1 MLCCLIY
8 HIQTCALFCFLK
20 QLFIKGQLMS
30 TDLQNDIPTITS
42 NGFANLNLDSALLR
56 AIEESG
62 YTTPTAIQA
71 QAIPV
76 ITAGNDLMASAQTG
90 TGKTAAFMLPALNLL
105 ATPHALKS
113 RGPRILVLVPT
124 RELAAQV
131 NEAARKYGKF
141 IRARTVSIVGGMPY
155 PLQNKLLSQPLDI
168 LVATPGRLLDHM
180 ERGRIDLTRLQML
193 ILDEADRMLD
203 MGFLPDVER
212 ICSQLTAERQTL
224 LFSATLDGDIA
235 RIAKQILKNPKTIQ
249 VATQKEKHANIEQ
262 RLHYVDD
269 MTHKNK
275 LLEHLL
281 IAPDMNQ
288 AIIFTSTKRHADL
301 LAEDLYA
308 AGHKT
313 AALHGDM
320 TQGARNRTLTKLRHG
335 DVKVL
340 VATDVAARGI
350 DVQGISHVINYD
362 LPKFAEDYVHRIGRT
377 GRAGAS
383 GIAISFASNMD
394 RHILRKIEQFTGNR
408 LEAAVV
414 EGFEPK
420 RAFKADGPSTGRG
433 SSRGNDRNS
442 RNERSHAPGGRGGY
456 QPRDNARPSFGD
468 RAAFSDAP
476 ARHMGG
482 EKPAG
487 RADGERSYG
496 PRAGGFNERN
506 KERSQDGARPARA
519 FGDKPSFGDRAAFG
533 AKPAYNSERPARNA
547 ERFGS
552 DNSNKT
558 MPRDESGEVN
568 GNSRSYTKDT
578 DMQFARELSKGFGG
592 KSNGDKAFND
602 KGSSPKPFA
611 RKPEGGYGDRPNRSS
626 APRSNTARGDVPRSS
641 APRSEAPRGDF
652 AKPSTGEKFG
662 NPRPRPTGDRP
673 ARSGGDSAPR
683 RTRSFA

>member
-1 MLCCLIY
+1 
-8 HIQTCALFCFLK
+8 
-20 QLFIKGQLMS
+20 MS
-30 TDLQNDIPTITS
+30 FES
-42 NGFANLNLDSALLR
+42 FNLDSTILR

-62 YTTPTAIQA
+62 YTTPTAIQS

-76 ITAGNDLMASAQTG
+76 VTAGHDLMASAQTG

-105 ATPHALKS
+105 ATPHELKS

-124 RELAAQV
+124 RELATQV
-131 NEAARKYGKF
+131 NEAARKYGKY

-180 ERGRIDLTRLQML
+180 ERGRIDLSRLQML

-212 ICSQLTAERQTL
+212 ICEQLTAERQTL

-235 RIAKQILKNPKTIQ
+235 RIARQILKNPKTIQ

-281 IAPDMNQ
+281 IAPEVNQ
-288 AIIFTSTKRHADL
+288 VIIFTSTKRHCDV

-320 TQGARNRTLTKLRHG
+320 TQGARNRTLTKLRQG

-350 DVQGISHVINYD
+350 DINGISHVINYD

-377 GRAGAS
+377 GRAGKT

-408 LEAAVV
+408 MEPGVV

-420 RAFKADGPSTGRG
+420 RAMKMDGPGNGRG
-433 SSRGNDRNS
+433 DRGDIR
-442 RNERSHAPGGRGGY
+442 RDAHKPGGRGGFK
-456 QPRDNARPSFGD
+456 PRDDRGGFNNRNSEPRGDRPSFSRDSESRGNRDSAPREANGNSAGYAGRSERPSGDRPRSFGD
-468 RAAFSDAP
+468 R
-476 ARHMGG
+476 
-482 EKPAG
+482 
-487 RADGERSYG
+487 
-496 PRAGGFNERN
+496 
-506 KERSQDGARPARA
+506 
-519 FGDKPSFGDRAAFG
+519 
-533 AKPAYNSERPARNA
+533 
-547 ERFGS
+547 
-552 DNSNKT
+552 
-558 MPRDESGEVN
+558 
-568 GNSRSYTKDT
+568 
-578 DMQFARELSKGFGG
+578 
-592 KSNGDKAFND
+592 
-602 KGSSPKPFA
+602 
-611 RKPEGGYGDRPNRSS
+611 
-626 APRSNTARGDVPRSS
+626 
-641 APRSEAPRGDF
+641 
-652 AKPSTGEKFG
+652 
-662 NPRPRPTGDRP
+662 
-673 ARSGGDSAPR
+673 
-683 RTRSFA
+683 

>member
-1 MLCCLIY
+1 LS
-8 HIQTCALFCFLK
+8 FE
-20 QLFIKGQLMS
+20 S
-30 TDLQNDIPTITS
+30 
-42 NGFANLNLDSALLR
+42 LNLDPALLR

-180 ERGRIDLTRLQML
+180 ERGRIDLSRLQML

-249 VATQKEKHANIEQ
+249 VTGQKEKHANIEQ

-281 IAPDMNQ
+281 IAPEMNQ

-408 LEAAVV
+408 MEPAVV

-420 RAFKADGPSTGRG
+420 RAFNTSSGKDAPRG
-433 SSRGNDRNS
+433 NRGAPSRGDTNRGG
-442 RNERSHAPGGRGGY
+442 RNERAAHTPGGRGGY
-456 QPRDNARPSFGD
+456 QPRDNARGSFGD
-468 RAAFSDAP
+468 RI
-476 ARHMGG
+476 MG
-482 EKPAG
+482 EKPAS
-487 RADGERSYG
+487 RADGEKPYG
-496 PRAGGFNERN
+496 PRSGGFNDRN
-506 KERSQDGARPARA
+506 KERTHDGARPAGR
-519 FGDKPSFGDRAAFG
+519 SFADR
-533 AKPAYNSERPARNA
+533 SDRPAPNR
-547 ERFGS
+547 ERFG
-552 DNSNKT
+552 NEFAGNRT
-558 MPRDESGEVN
+558 PRESSGEVN

-578 DMQFARELSKGFGG
+578 NMQFARELSKGFGERG
-592 KSNGDKAFND
+592 TNKSF
-602 KGSSPKPFA
+602 SH
-611 RKPEGGYGDRPNRSS
+611 KPEGSFGARPSRSEGARS
-626 APRSNTARGDVPRSS
+626 APRANVTRND
-641 APRSEAPRGDF
+641 APRTN
-652 AKPSTGEKFG
+652 TGEKFG
-662 NPRPRPTGDRP
+662 NPRPRATGDRP
-673 ARSGGDSAPR
+673 ARAGGDSAPR
-683 RTRSFA
+683 RPRSFA

>member
-1 MLCCLIY
+1 
-8 HIQTCALFCFLK
+8 
-20 QLFIKGQLMS
+20 
-30 TDLQNDIPTITS
+30 
-42 NGFANLNLDSALLR
+42 
-56 AIEESG
+56 
-62 YTTPTAIQA
+62 
-71 QAIPV
+71 
-76 ITAGNDLMASAQTG
+76 
-90 TGKTAAFMLPALNLL
+90 
-105 ATPHALKS
+105 
-113 RGPRILVLVPT
+113 
-124 RELAAQV
+124 
-131 NEAARKYGKF
+131 
-141 IRARTVSIVGGMPY
+141 MPY

-249 VATQKEKHANIEQ
+249 VAGQKEKHANIEQ

-320 TQGARNRTLTKLRHG
+320 TQGARNRTLTKLRQG

-394 RHILRKIEQFTGNR
+394 RHILRKIEQFTGNGMTPT
-408 LEAAVV
+408 VI

-420 RAFKADGPSTGRG
+420 RAFKADGAGKSGG
-433 SSRGNDRNS
+433 SRGNDRNG
-442 RNERSHAPGGRGGY
+442 RNERTHSPGGRGGY
-456 QPRDNARPSFGD
+456 QPRDNNRVSFGD
-468 RAAFSDAP
+468 RI
-476 ARHMGG
+476 MG

-487 RADGERSYG
+487 RDGEKSYG
-496 PRAGGFNERN
+496 PRSGGFNDRN
-506 KERSQDGARPARA
+506 KERTHDGARPARS
-519 FGDKPSFGDRAAFG
+519 FGDKPSFGDRPAFG
-533 AKPAYNSERPARNA
+533 AKPAYNADRPARNA
-547 ERFGS
+547 DRF
-552 DNSNKT
+552 SNEST
-558 MPRDESGEVN
+558 PNRTPRDESGEGRREIN
-568 GNSRSYTKDT
+568 GNSHSYTKDT

-592 KSNGDKAFND
+592 KSNDRNAA
-602 KGSSPKPFA
+602 PKPYA
-611 RKPEGGYGDRPNRSS
+611 RKPEGGFGDRPNRSS
-626 APRSNTARGDVPRSS
+626 APRSSAPRSS
-641 APRSEAPRGDF
+641 APRSDAPR
-652 AKPSTGEKFG
+652 ANANEKFG

-673 ARSGGDSAPR
+673 ARAGGDSAPR
-683 RTRSFA
+683 RPRSFA

>member
-1 MLCCLIY
+1 
-8 HIQTCALFCFLK
+8 
-20 QLFIKGQLMS
+20 MS
-30 TDLQNDIPTITS
+30 FEL
-42 NGFANLNLDSALLR
+42 LNLDNAILR

-76 ITAGNDLMASAQTG
+76 IIEGNDLMASAQTG

-131 NEAARKYGKF
+131 NEATRKYGKF

-249 VATQKEKHANIEQ
+249 VAGQKEKHANIEQ

-320 TQGARNRTLTKLRHG
+320 TQGARNRTLTKLRQG

-394 RHILRKIEQFTGNR
+394 RHILRKIEQFTGNGMTPT
-408 LEAAVV
+408 VI

-420 RAFKADGPSTGRG
+420 RAFKADGAGKSGG
-433 SSRGNDRNS
+433 SRGNDRNG

-456 QPRDNARPSFGD
+456 QPRDNNRASFGD
-468 RAAFSDAP
+468 RI
-476 ARHMGG
+476 MG
-482 EKPAG
+482 EKPTA
-487 RADGERSYG
+487 RDGERSYG
-496 PRAGGFNERN
+496 PRSGGFNDRN
-506 KERSQDGARPARA
+506 KERTNDGARPARSFSDKPA
-519 FGDKPSFGDRAAFG
+519 FGS
-533 AKPAYNSERPARNA
+533 KPAFSDRNDRPARNA
-547 ERFGS
+547 DRF
-552 DNSNKT
+552 SNEST
-558 MPRDESGEVN
+558 PNRTPRDESGEVN

-592 KSNGDKAFND
+592 KSNDRNAA
-602 KGSSPKPFA
+602 PKPYA
-611 RKPEGGYGDRPNRSS
+611 RKPEGGFGDRPNRSS
-626 APRSNTARGDVPRSS
+626 APRSS
-641 APRSEAPRGDF
+641 APRSDAPR
-652 AKPSTGEKFG
+652 ANTGEKFG
-662 NPRPRPTGDRP
+662 NPRPRPTGDR
-673 ARSGGDSAPR
+673 ASSNTGRAGGDSAPR
-683 RTRSFA
+683 RPRSFA

>member
-1 MLCCLIY
+1 ML
-8 HIQTCALFCFLK
+8 FLK
-20 QLFIKGQLMS
+20 GTILSFESLN
-30 TDLQNDIPTITS
+30 LHPTIIR
-42 NGFANLNLDSALLR
+42 AL
-56 AIEESG
+56 EESG
-62 YTTPTAIQA
+62 YTAPTPIQA

-76 ITAGNDLMASAQTG
+76 VTEGHDLMASAQTG

-105 ATPHALKS
+105 ATPHELKS

-124 RELAAQV
+124 RELATQV

-180 ERGRIDLTRLQML
+180 ERGRIDLSRLQML

-212 ICSQLTAERQTL
+212 ICEQLSAERQTL

-249 VATQKEKHANIEQ
+249 VATQREKHANIEQ

-281 IAPDMNQ
+281 IAPEVNQ
-288 AIIFTSTKRHADL
+288 AIIFTSTKRHADV

-377 GRAGAS
+377 GRANNT

-408 LEAAVV
+408 LEPAVI

-420 RAFKADGPSTGRG
+420 RAMKMDGPSGRG
-433 SSRGNDRNS
+433 GRGDRGDI
-442 RNERSHAPGGRGGY
+442 RRDAHKPGGRGGFK
-456 QPRDNARPSFGD
+456 PRDDRGSFNDRGPRAASRGDTRTDSRSERPSFSRDNESRGNRD
-468 RAAFSDAP
+468 SAP
-476 ARHMGG
+476 R
-482 EKPAG
+482 
-487 RADGERSYG
+487 
-496 PRAGGFNERN
+496 
-506 KERSQDGARPARA
+506 
-519 FGDKPSFGDRAAFG
+519 
-533 AKPAYNSERPARNA
+533 
-547 ERFGS
+547 
-552 DNSNKT
+552 
-558 MPRDESGEVN
+558 EVN
-568 GNSRSYTKDT
+568 GNSAAYAGRSE
-578 DMQFARELSKGFGG
+578 RP
-592 KSNGDKAFND
+592 
-602 KGSSPKPFA
+602 SSDRPRNF
-611 RKPEGGYGDRPNRSS
+611 GDRNSASDRSSGDRSRGNNAGAPNRTFGDSVAFGKKP
-626 APRSNTARGDVPRSS
+626 APRDGQRHEGRADRSAAPGARREGNRSDS
-641 APRSEAPRGDF
+641 RPASRSEGHNASRGF
-652 AKPSTGEKFG
+652 AGANTGAG
-662 NPRPRPTGDRP
+662 NG
-673 ARSGGDSAPR
+673 APR
-683 RTRSFA
+683 RPRSFA

>member
-1 MLCCLIY
+1 MPVF
-8 HIQTCALFCFLK
+8 TKRPFCFINIGYHLMVITLK
-20 QLFIKGQLMS
+20 GNTLSFES
-30 TDLQNDIPTITS
+30 
-42 NGFANLNLDSALLR
+42 LNLDNALLR

-62 YTTPTAIQA
+62 YTTPTAIQS

-76 ITAGNDLMASAQTG
+76 VTAGHDLMASAQTG

-105 ATPHALKS
+105 ATPHELKS

-124 RELAAQV
+124 RELATQV

-180 ERGRIDLTRLQML
+180 ERGRIDLSRLQML
-193 ILDEADRMLD
+193 VLDEADRMLD

-212 ICSQLTAERQTL
+212 ICEQLTAERQTL

-235 RIAKQILKNPKTIQ
+235 RVAKQILKNPKTIQ
-249 VATQKEKHANIEQ
+249 VAGQKEKHANIEQ

-281 IAPDMNQ
+281 IAPEVNQ
-288 AIIFTSTKRHADL
+288 VIIFTSTKRHCDV

-320 TQGARNRTLTKLRHG
+320 TQGARNRTLTKLRQG

-350 DVQGISHVINYD
+350 DINGISHVINYD

-377 GRAGAS
+377 GRAGKT

-394 RHILRKIEQFTGNR
+394 RHILRKVEQFTGNR
-408 LEAAVV
+408 MEPSVI

-420 RAFKADGPSTGRG
+420 RAMKMDGPGNGRG
-433 SSRGNDRNS
+433 DRGDIR
-442 RNERSHAPGGRGGY
+442 RDAHKPGGRGGFK
-456 QPRDNARPSFGD
+456 PRDDRGGFNNRNSEPRGDRPSFSRDSSSRDDNRGNRDSAPREANGNSARPEFNRSERPSGDRPRSFGD
-468 RAAFSDAP
+468 RNSSGD
-476 ARHMGG
+476 RS
-482 EKPAG
+482 
-487 RADGERSYG
+487 RSERPSG
-496 PRAGGFNERN
+496 DRN
-506 KERSQDGARPARA
+506 
-519 FGDKPSFGDRAAFG
+519 FGDRANAG
-533 AKPAYNSERPARNA
+533 A
-547 ERFGS
+547 
-552 DNSNKT
+552 
-558 MPRDESGEVN
+558 
-568 GNSRSYTKDT
+568 
-578 DMQFARELSKGFGG
+578 
-592 KSNGDKAFND
+592 
-602 KGSSPKPFA
+602 
-611 RKPEGGYGDRPNRSS
+611 PNRSF
-626 APRSNTARGDVPRSS
+626 GDAAAFGKKPFSRDGAS
-641 APRSEAPRGDF
+641 APRSEGNRADRDSRGNRPDANRGDNRVLGARYEGRNDAPRGDRSS
-652 AKPSTGEKFG
+652 APSRDSRADSRPSGRSNSDSRSFG
-662 NPRPRPTGDRP
+662 NANAGG
-673 ARSGGDSAPR
+673 SGAPR
-683 RTRSFA
+683 RPRSFA

>member
-1 MLCCLIY
+1 
-8 HIQTCALFCFLK
+8 
-20 QLFIKGQLMS
+20 MS
-30 TDLQNDIPTITS
+30 
-42 NGFANLNLDSALLR
+42 FASLNLDNALLR

-76 ITAGNDLMASAQTG
+76 VTAGHDLMASAQTG

-105 ATPHALKS
+105 ATPHELKS

-124 RELAAQV
+124 RELATQV

-180 ERGRIDLTRLQML
+180 ERGRIDLSRLQML
-193 ILDEADRMLD
+193 VLDEADRMLD

-212 ICSQLTAERQTL
+212 ICEQLTAERQTL

-235 RIAKQILKNPKTIQ
+235 RIARQILKNPKTIQ

-281 IAPDMNQ
+281 IAPEVNQ
-288 AIIFTSTKRHADL
+288 VIIFTSTKRHCDV

-320 TQGARNRTLTKLRHG
+320 TQGARNRTLTKLRQG

-350 DVQGISHVINYD
+350 DVAGITHVINYD

-377 GRAGAS
+377 GRAGNT
-383 GIAISFASNMD
+383 GIAISFASNID

-408 LEAAVV
+408 MEPSVI

-420 RAFKADGPSTGRG
+420 RAMKMDGPGNGRG
-433 SSRGNDRNS
+433 DRGDIR
-442 RNERSHAPGGRGGY
+442 RDAHKPGGRGGFRPRDDRGSFNDRGPRSERSNGFQARDGASFNRDDNRGNRDSAARPANSNAY
-456 QPRDNARPSFGD
+456 AGRSERPAGDRPRQFADRPNTARPQGDRPAAGTPNRSFGDSIAFGKKPYSRDNASAPRGDNNRSDSNRGD
-468 RAAFSDAP
+468 RDSRGNRQDANRGDNRVLG
-476 ARHMGG
+476 ARYEGRNDG
-482 EKPAG
+482 A
-487 RADGERSYG
+487 RADRSASAR
-496 PRAGGFNERN
+496 PD
-506 KERSQDGARPARA
+506 SRPARA
-519 FGDKPSFGDRAAFG
+519 NTESRSFG
-533 AKPAYNSERPARNA
+533 NA
-547 ERFGS
+547 NAGS
-552 DNSNKT
+552 N
-558 MPRDESGEVN
+558 
-568 GNSRSYTKDT
+568 
-578 DMQFARELSKGFGG
+578 
-592 KSNGDKAFND
+592 
-602 KGSSPKPFA
+602 
-611 RKPEGGYGDRPNRSS
+611 
-626 APRSNTARGDVPRSS
+626 
-641 APRSEAPRGDF
+641 
-652 AKPSTGEKFG
+652 
-662 NPRPRPTGDRP
+662 
-673 ARSGGDSAPR
+673 APR
-683 RTRSFA
+683 RPRSFA

>member
-1 MLCCLIY
+1 MICPFLLS
-8 HIQTCALFCFLK
+8 ALLLFFLK
-20 QLFIKGQLMS
+20 GTTLSFEL
-30 TDLQNDIPTITS
+30 
-42 NGFANLNLDSALLR
+42 LNLDNALLR

-62 YTTPTAIQA
+62 YTTPTAIQS

-76 ITAGNDLMASAQTG
+76 VTAGHDLMASAQTG

-105 ATPHALKS
+105 ATPHELKS

-124 RELAAQV
+124 RELATQV

-180 ERGRIDLTRLQML
+180 ERGRIDLSRLQML

-212 ICSQLTAERQTL
+212 ICEQLSAERQTL

-235 RIAKQILKNPKTIQ
+235 RVAKQILKNPKTIQ

-281 IAPDMNQ
+281 IAPEVNQ
-288 AIIFTSTKRHADL
+288 VIIFTSTKRHCDV

-320 TQGARNRTLTKLRHG
+320 TQGARNRTLTKLRQG

-350 DVQGISHVINYD
+350 DINGISHVINYD

-377 GRAGAS
+377 GRAGKT

-408 LEAAVV
+408 MEPGVV

-420 RAFKADGPSTGRG
+420 RAMKMDGPGNGRG
-433 SSRGNDRNS
+433 DRGDIR
-442 RNERSHAPGGRGGY
+442 RDAHKPGGRGGFK
-456 QPRDNARPSFGD
+456 PRDDRGGFNNRNSEPRGDRPSFSRDSNSRDENRGNRDSAPREANGNSARPDFNRSERPSGDRPRSFGDRNSSGDRSRSERPSSSRPSGDRSFGD
-468 RAAFSDAP
+468 RANAGAP
-476 ARHMGG
+476 NR
-482 EKPAG
+482 
-487 RADGERSYG
+487 
-496 PRAGGFNERN
+496 
-506 KERSQDGARPARA
+506 
-519 FGDKPSFGDRAAFG
+519 SFGDAAAFG
-533 AKPAYNSERPARNA
+533 K
-547 ERFGS
+547 
-552 DNSNKT
+552 
-558 MPRDESGEVN
+558 
-568 GNSRSYTKDT
+568 
-578 DMQFARELSKGFGG
+578 
-592 KSNGDKAFND
+592 
-602 KGSSPKPFA
+602 KPFSRDGA
-611 RKPEGGYGDRPNRSS
+611 
-626 APRSNTARGDVPRSS
+626 S
-641 APRSEAPRGDF
+641 APRSEGNRGDRDSRGNRPDANRGDNRVLGARYEGRNDAPRSDRS
-652 AKPSTGEKFG
+652 AAPS
-662 NPRPRPTGDRP
+662 RDSRP
-673 ARSGGDSAPR
+673 ARPSSDSRSFGNANAGGSGAPR
-683 RTRSFA
+683 RPRSFA

>member
-1 MLCCLIY
+1 
-8 HIQTCALFCFLK
+8 
-20 QLFIKGQLMS
+20 MS
-30 TDLQNDIPTITS
+30 FES
-42 NGFANLNLDSALLR
+42 LNLDPAILR
-56 AIEESG
+56 AIAETG
-62 YTTPTAIQA
+62 YTEPTAIQA

-76 ITAGNDLMASAQTG
+76 VIAGGDLMASAQTG

-105 ATPHALKS
+105 ATPHELKS
-113 RGPRILVLVPT
+113 RGPRILVLTPT

-141 IRARTVSIVGGMPY
+141 LRARTVSIVGGMPY

-180 ERGRIDLTRLQML
+180 ERGRIDLSRLQML

-212 ICSQLTAERQTL
+212 ICSQLSADRQTL

-235 RIAKQILKNPKTIQ
+235 RIAKQILKNPKAIQ
-249 VATQKEKHANIEQ
+249 IATQKEKHANIEQ

-377 GRAGAS
+377 GRANNT

-394 RHILRKIEQFTGNR
+394 RHILRKIEQFTGHR
-408 LEAAVV
+408 MEPAVV

-420 RAFKADGPSTGRG
+420 RAFKADGPAGRG
-433 SSRGNDRNS
+433 SRGSERSN

-456 QPRDNARPSFGD
+456 QPRDNNRASFGD
-468 RAAFSDAP
+468 RI
-476 ARHMGG
+476 MG
-482 EKPAG
+482 EKPAA

-496 PRAGGFNERN
+496 PRGGGFNDRN
-506 KERSQDGARPARA
+506 KERTHDGARPARS
-519 FGDKPSFGDRAAFG
+519 FSEKPSFGDRAAFG
-533 AKPAYNSERPARNA
+533 AKPAYNAERPARNA
-547 ERFGS
+547 DRFGKE
-552 DNSNKT
+552 NTNKP

-578 DMQFARELSKGFGG
+578 DMQFARELSKGFGSRG
-592 KSNGDKAFND
+592 DSKSFG
-602 KGSSPKPFA
+602 
-611 RKPEGGYGDRPNRSS
+611 RKPEAGRA
-626 APRSNTARGDVPRSS
+626 APRAHATPND
-641 APRSEAPRGDF
+641 APRAHV
-652 AKPSTGEKFG
+652 GEKFG

-673 ARSGGDSAPR
+673 ARAGGDNAPR
-683 RTRSFA
+683 RPRSFA

>member
-1 MLCCLIY
+1 
-8 HIQTCALFCFLK
+8 
-20 QLFIKGQLMS
+20 MS
-30 TDLQNDIPTITS
+30 FEL
-42 NGFANLNLDSALLR
+42 LNLDNAILR

-76 ITAGNDLMASAQTG
+76 ITEGNDLMASAQTG

-105 ATPHALKS
+105 ATPHELKS

-131 NEAARKYGKF
+131 NEATRKYGKF

-249 VATQKEKHANIEQ
+249 VAGQKEKHANIEQ

-320 TQGARNRTLTKLRHG
+320 TQGARNRTLTKLRQG

-394 RHILRKIEQFTGNR
+394 RHILRKIEQFTGNGMTPT
-408 LEAAVV
+408 VI

-420 RAFKADGPSTGRG
+420 RAFKTDGTGKSG
-433 SSRGNDRNS
+433 GSRGNDRNG

-456 QPRDNARPSFGD
+456 QPRDNNRASFGD
-468 RAAFSDAP
+468 RI
-476 ARHMGG
+476 MG

-487 RADGERSYG
+487 EKSYG
-496 PRAGGFNERN
+496 ARSGGFNDRN
-506 KERSQDGARPARA
+506 KERTHDGARPARSFSDKPA
-519 FGDKPSFGDRAAFG
+519 FGDRPAFG
-533 AKPAYNSERPARNA
+533 VRPARNDA
-547 ERFGS
+547 PNRERFAGNNEGAGNRQAREGS
-552 DNSNKT
+552 
-558 MPRDESGEVN
+558 EIN
-568 GNSRSYTKDT
+568 GNSRSYTKET
-578 DMQFARELSKGFGG
+578 DMQFARDLGKENARKSFG
-592 KSNGDKAFND
+592 DR
-602 KGSSPKPFA
+602 SSAPKPFA
-611 RKPEGGYGDRPNRSS
+611 RKSEGSFGSRPNRAEGGRNEGRSS
-626 APRSNTARGDVPRSS
+626 APRSD
-641 APRSEAPRGDF
+641 APRADF
-652 AKPSTGEKFG
+652 SKANTGEKFG
-662 NPRPRPTGDRP
+662 NPRPQRSNDKP
-673 ARSGGDSAPR
+673 AGRNAGFGGAAGNAAPR
-683 RTRSFA
+683 RPRSFA

>member
-1 MLCCLIY
+1 
-8 HIQTCALFCFLK
+8 
-20 QLFIKGQLMS
+20 MS
-30 TDLQNDIPTITS
+30 FEL
-42 NGFANLNLDSALLR
+42 LNLDSAILR

-76 ITAGNDLMASAQTG
+76 IIEGNDLMASAQTG

-131 NEAARKYGKF
+131 NEATRKYGKF

-249 VATQKEKHANIEQ
+249 VAGQKEKHANIEQ

-320 TQGARNRTLTKLRHG
+320 TQGARNRTLTKLRQG

-377 GRAGAS
+377 GRAGAT

-394 RHILRKIEQFTGNR
+394 RHILRKIEQFTGNGMTPT
-408 LEAAVV
+408 VI

-420 RAFKADGPSTGRG
+420 RAIKMDGAGKSGG
-433 SSRGNDRNS
+433 SRGNDRNG
-442 RNERSHAPGGRGGY
+442 RNERTHSAGGRGGY
-456 QPRDNARPSFGD
+456 QPRDNNRASFGD
-468 RAAFSDAP
+468 RI
-476 ARHMGG
+476 MG

-487 RADGERSYG
+487 RGDGERSYG
-496 PRAGGFNERN
+496 PRSGGFNDRN
-506 KERSQDGARPARA
+506 KERTNDGARPAR
-519 FGDKPSFGDRAAFG
+519 SFGDRPTFSDRNDRPAFG
-533 AKPAYNSERPARNA
+533 AKPAFSDRGDRPARNA
-547 ERFGS
+547 DRF
-552 DNSNKT
+552 SNDTTPKHT
-558 MPRDESGEVN
+558 PRDESGEVN

-592 KSNGDKAFND
+592 KSNDRNAA
-602 KGSSPKPFA
+602 PKPYA
-611 RKPEGGYGDRPNRSS
+611 RKPEGSFGDRPNRSS
-626 APRSNTARGDVPRSS
+626 APRSS
-641 APRSEAPRGDF
+641 APRSDAPR
-652 AKPSTGEKFG
+652 ANTGEKFG

-673 ARSGGDSAPR
+673 ARAGGDSTPR
-683 RTRSFA
+683 RPRSFA

>member
-1 MLCCLIY
+1 
-8 HIQTCALFCFLK
+8 
-20 QLFIKGQLMS
+20 MS
-30 TDLQNDIPTITS
+30 FES
-42 NGFANLNLDSALLR
+42 LNLDSAILR

-62 YTTPTAIQA
+62 YTTPTAIQS

-76 ITAGNDLMASAQTG
+76 VTAGHDLMASAQTG

-105 ATPHALKS
+105 ATPHELKS
-113 RGPRILVLVPT
+113 RGPRILILVPT
-124 RELAAQV
+124 RELATQV

-180 ERGRIDLTRLQML
+180 ERGRIDLSRLQML
-193 ILDEADRMLD
+193 VLDEADRMLD

-212 ICSQLTAERQTL
+212 ICEQLSAERQTL

-235 RIAKQILKNPKTIQ
+235 RIARQILKNPKTIQ

-281 IAPDMNQ
+281 IAPEVNQ
-288 AIIFTSTKRHADL
+288 VIIFTSTKRHADV

-320 TQGARNRTLTKLRHG
+320 TQGARNRTLTKLRQG

-377 GRAGAS
+377 GRAGKT

-408 LEAAVV
+408 MEPGVV

-420 RAFKADGPSTGRG
+420 RAVKMDGPSGRG
-433 SSRGNDRNS
+433 DRGDIR
-442 RNERSHAPGGRGGY
+442 RDAHKPGGRGGFK
-456 QPRDNARPSFGD
+456 PRDDRGGFNNRNSEPRGDRPSFSRDNESRGNRDSAPREANGNSAGYAGRSERPSGDRPRSFGDRPSGDRSRSERPSGDRSFGD
-468 RAAFSDAP
+468 RASAGAPNRSFGDAAAFGKKPFSRDGASAARNDSRGSRPDANRGDNRVLSARYEGRTDAPRGDRSAAP
-476 ARHMGG
+476 AR
-482 EKPAG
+482 
-487 RADGERSYG
+487 RDS
-496 PRAGGFNERN
+496 ND
-506 KERSQDGARPARA
+506 SRPARA
-519 FGDKPSFGDRAAFG
+519 NSDSRSFG
-533 AKPAYNSERPARNA
+533 NA
-547 ERFGS
+547 NAGS
-552 DNSNKT
+552 
-558 MPRDESGEVN
+558 G
-568 GNSRSYTKDT
+568 
-578 DMQFARELSKGFGG
+578 
-592 KSNGDKAFND
+592 
-602 KGSSPKPFA
+602 
-611 RKPEGGYGDRPNRSS
+611 
-626 APRSNTARGDVPRSS
+626 
-641 APRSEAPRGDF
+641 
-652 AKPSTGEKFG
+652 
-662 NPRPRPTGDRP
+662 
-673 ARSGGDSAPR
+673 APR
-683 RTRSFA
+683 RPRSFA

>member
-1 MLCCLIY
+1 
-8 HIQTCALFCFLK
+8 
-20 QLFIKGQLMS
+20 MS
-30 TDLQNDIPTITS
+30 FEL
-42 NGFANLNLDSALLR
+42 LNLDNAIIR

-76 ITAGNDLMASAQTG
+76 ITEGHDLMASAQTG

-131 NEAARKYGKF
+131 NEATRKYGKF

-249 VATQKEKHANIEQ
+249 VAGQKEKHANIEQ

-320 TQGARNRTLTKLRHG
+320 TQGARNRTLTKLRQG

-394 RHILRKIEQFTGNR
+394 RHILRKIEQFTGNG
-408 LEAAVV
+408 LTPTVI

-420 RAFKADGPSTGRG
+420 RAFKADGAGKSGG
-433 SSRGNDRNS
+433 SRGNDRNG

-456 QPRDNARPSFGD
+456 QPRDNNRASFGD
-468 RAAFSDAP
+468 RI
-476 ARHMGG
+476 MG
-482 EKPAG
+482 EKPAA

-496 PRAGGFNERN
+496 PRSGGFNDRN
-506 KERSQDGARPARA
+506 KERTNDGARPTRS
-519 FGDKPSFGDRAAFG
+519 FGDKPSFGDRPAFG
-533 AKPAYNSERPARNA
+533 AKPAFSDRGDRNNISSGRNA
-547 ERFGS
+547 DRF
-552 DNSNKT
+552 SNEST
-558 MPRDESGEVN
+558 ANRTPRDESGEVN

-578 DMQFARELSKGFGG
+578 DMQFARALSKDTGSKSFGG
-592 KSNGDKAFND
+592 KSNDRSAA
-602 KGSSPKPFA
+602 PKPYA
-611 RKPEGGYGDRPNRSS
+611 RKPEGGFGDRVNRSEGSRSS
-626 APRSNTARGDVPRSS
+626 APRSS
-641 APRSEAPRGDF
+641 APRSDAPR
-652 AKPSTGEKFG
+652 ANTGEKFG
-662 NPRPRPTGDRP
+662 NPRPRPTGDR
-673 ARSGGDSAPR
+673 ANSNTGRATGDSTPR
-683 RTRSFA
+683 RPRSFA